1 MYENQNKQLTKITQQ
16 EFYSEME
23 EILNETQ
30 DQTKEIELLNEQN
43 KKFKE
48 ILQQQQNE
56 IVQSNENH
64 TEIERKRNNLIEQIE
79 TMGYFVDEFNN
90 ISIPDK
96 MEMDLQYFSEVPL
109 QLENFEIN
117 EGITARPL
125 NQQEQEMFDQI
136 INEEMVIDSQEYDPN
151 VEQEKSNE
159 ITDKNLKIIEEITD
173 QQITEEQQIISK
185 INKKKEK
192 GQLKKLVKK
201 VIEKLKQ

>member
-1 MYENQNKQLTKITQQ
+1 
-16 EFYSEME
+16 
-23 EILNETQ
+23 
-30 DQTKEIELLNEQN
+30 
-43 KKFKE
+43 
-48 ILQQQQNE
+48 
-56 IVQSNENH
+56 
-64 TEIERKRNNLIEQIE
+64 
-79 TMGYFVDEFNN
+79 MGYFVDEFNN

-185 INKKKEK
+185 MNKKKEK